1 MSIEDASAQQTV
13 QFNARQFTPVKSFH
27 YVTVVQN
34 GTIHRSVRVTTEPIV
49 LGRDPSRSFFLSD
62 PDVSRSHCELRL
74 AGDRVVVRDLA
85 STNGTF
91 VDGARVTGEREL
103 PVASQLQIGRHALR
117 HELLTEQDVA
127 RHEEL
132 ARDLLRAR
140 DYVQALIPAPLDRG
154 PLRTEW
160 CFVPSSV
167 LGGDAL
173 GYHDLGAGCLSAYV
187 IDVCGHGVGSAMH
200 SASVLNAL
208 RGHTLPNTD
217 FGEPAEV
224 LARLNDIFEMDHHSG
239 MYFSIFYGV
248 LDPAARRL
256 RYSSAGHPPA
266 MLLGAD
272 GKLRHRL
279 FVKNPPIGTMKGRA
293 FAQAEVPFEAGDRL
307 YVFSDGAYEIL
318 DREGCERTFDD
329 FERELT
335 RAGSDRSAG
344 EPRRLYDAARSLAG
358 AELLADDYTMLVV
371 EHTQAVI

>member
-1 MSIEDASAQQTV
+1 MSIEDASPQQTV
-13 QFNARQFTPVKSFH
+13 QFNARQFTPVKAFH

-34 GTIHRSVRVTTEPIV
+34 GTIHRSVRVTVEPLV

-74 AGDRVVVRDLA
+74 VADRVVVRDLA

-91 VDGARVTGEREL
+91 VDGARVAGEREL
-103 PVASQLQIGRHALR
+103 PVAAQLQIGRHALR

-127 RHEEL
+127 RQEEL
-132 ARDLLRAR
+132 ARDLARAR
-140 DYVQALIPAPLDRG
+140 SYVEALIPAPLDRG
-154 PLRTEW
+154 SLRTEW

-173 GYHDLGAGCLSAYV
+173 GYHELGAGRVSAFV

-208 RGHTLPNTD
+208 RGHALPNTD
-217 FGEPAEV
+217 FGEPAQV
-224 LARLNDIFEMDHHSG
+224 LARLNDLFQMDDHSG

-256 RYSSAGHPPA
+256 RYSSAGHPPS

-272 GKLRHRL
+272 GQVRHRL
-279 FVKNPPIGTMKGRA
+279 FVKNPPIGTMEDRV
-293 FAQAEVPFEAGDRL
+293 FAQAEVPFETGDRL

-318 DREGCERTFDD
+318 DRQGRERSFED

-335 RAGSDRSAG
+335 GAAANRSAG
-344 EPRRLYDAARSLAG
+344 EPRRLYDAACSLAG
-358 AELLADDYTMLVV
+358 TDLLADDYTMLVV